1 MKPDG
6 RNLPAIVLSIR
17 NEEQEEQESAPHPKQ
32 RLWLKLQQEDGG
44 DVPVCTGDLL
54 RMHPGAEN

>member
-1 MKPDG
+1 MK
-6 RNLPAIVLSIR
+6 NLR